1 MKQRRGYF
9 KPQTIFLFAFA
20 VTFSLLFVVFLIKY
34 IINLRHTVK
43 AKGTIKK
50 IDYAINKEMR
60 KNNSKWAN
68 IGYIVNDKFIV
79 SINQI
84 QVPLSAEIDDKIFIR
99 YYKHA
104 PEKISLI
111 KSSAL
116 VFLGISTIIFAFA
129 AYLTQFII

>member
-1 MKQRRGYF
+1 M

-20 VTFSLLFVVFLIKY
+20 VTFALLFVVFLIRY
-34 IINLRHTVK
+34 IISLRCTVK
-43 AKGTIKK
+43 VKGTIKK
-50 IDYAINKEMR
+50 IDYAINKEMK

-68 IGYIVNDKFIV
+68 IGYIVDDKFIV
-79 SINQI
+79 STNQI
-84 QVPLSAEIDDKIFIR
+84 QIPLSAGIDDKIFIR

-111 KSSAL
+111 TSSAL

-129 AYLTQFII
+129 ACLTQFII